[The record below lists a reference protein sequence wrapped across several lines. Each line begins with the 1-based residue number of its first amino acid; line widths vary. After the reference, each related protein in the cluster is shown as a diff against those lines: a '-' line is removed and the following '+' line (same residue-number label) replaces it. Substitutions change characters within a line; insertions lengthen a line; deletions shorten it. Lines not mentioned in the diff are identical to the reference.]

1 MLSDFKL
8 LGIPET
14 SDIAVIKNAYRRRV
28 KEIHPD
34 TAGQTDPLKNHLLF
48 IQINHAYKRLL
59 NQTKTDRG
67 NKVRVAG
74 TSTTNNAITA
84 HKDPAYVFYK
94 TGMKYFMRIHPS
106 QWNLETQG
114 RLNTPIP
121 GQEQDQEKIRA
132 KVRELT
138 RSFPKAY
145 YYFSMVAH
153 EYPDSSWAADS
164 QAKMTLIEERT
175 LRYKKIIES
184 FGTQKKNSRRD
195 PSFQ

>member
-1 MLSDFKL
+1 MLSDFEL

-14 SDIAVIKNAYRRRV
+14 QDGTVIKNAYRRRV

-34 TAGQTDPLKNHLLF
+34 IAGKTDPLKNHLLF

-59 NQTKTDRG
+59 NQTKSNRE
-67 NKVRVAG
+67 NRVRVDRAA
-74 TSTTNNAITA
+74 TTKNAVTV

-94 TGMKYFMRIHPS
+94 TGMKYFMQIHPS
-106 QWNLETQG
+106 QWNLETQR

-121 GQEQDQEKIRA
+121 GKEQDQEKIRA
-132 KVRELT
+132 KVRELA

-153 EYPDSSWAADS
+153 EYPDSLWAADS
-164 QAKMTLIEERT
+164 QAKMTVIEERT
-175 LRYKKIIES
+175 LRYKKIIDS
-184 FGTQKKNSRRD
+184 FGDFKRRGIK
-195 PSFQ
+195 